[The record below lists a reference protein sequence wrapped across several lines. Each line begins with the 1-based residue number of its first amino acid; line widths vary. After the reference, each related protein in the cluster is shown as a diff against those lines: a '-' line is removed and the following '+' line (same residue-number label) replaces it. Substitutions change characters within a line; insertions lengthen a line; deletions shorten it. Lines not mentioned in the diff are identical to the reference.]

1 MVGVFL
7 YLERYMFTVTVVI
20 FRKGSNKL
28 IAMLPLM
35 IHDPAHISL
44 NEVIMHN
51 DYDYMIYSDTE
62 PVLGED
68 SDGDIVVKP
77 NSYIINSDQLK

>member
-1 MVGVFL
+1 
-7 YLERYMFTVTVVI
+7 MFTIAVFHKET
-20 FRKGSNKL
+20 NKL
-28 IAMLPLM
+28 IAMLPLT
-35 IHDPAHISL
+35 IHDPARISL